1 MGVRSVPSLF
11 FYDEQGKIY
20 ENYTGF
26 MPRDRVLEVYG
37 AAQTVA
43 QIIESS
49 EHFIKDEDIIVET
62 VELVEKE
69 PFVVEDEPN
78 ESVIEDLEAD
88 ISLLTPPQI
97 AEDFEVIAF
106 DEVYDDEFSDED
118 LGNDLPHTIDPDD
131 LF

>member
-1 MGVRSVPSLF
+1 MEFKMDKKEAL
-11 FYDEQGKIY
+11 
-20 ENYTGF
+20 
-26 MPRDRVLEVYG
+26 
-37 AAQTVA
+37 TVA
-43 QIIESS
+43 EIIESS
-49 EHFIKDEDIIVET
+49 EHFIKEDDVIVEE
-62 VELVEKE
+62 VELVEEE
-69 PFVVEDEPN
+69 PFVVDDEPN